1 MANVWTQ
8 DNKFKKWM
16 DVELAAC
23 KAHVTLGN
31 IPEESYRT
39 IIEKADFNV
48 ERIDEIES
56 EIHHDVIAFLTCVAE
71 YIGDDSRFVHLGLT
85 SSDVVDTAFSL
96 LIQESGQILLA
107 DIKSEFDFLYSQI
120 ETSIINSAV
129 EDNRNSN
136 YSVASDK
143 LLMAYRMNEEKNKDY
158 LYYAAG
164 SAVNSKEYEKAL
176 DYYVELKEN
185 NYTGV
190 IDEYYIT
197 NNETG
202 EEEKVSETEFD
213 LLKSSKDYSNPRV
226 GQTESRY
233 PEIVK
238 NIALIYVQQGKNDV
252 AIEAIQEARSI
263 QPDDTSLILNEADL
277 YIRISN
283 NSDDESERDL
293 YRKKFKELMEL
304 AITKDPENGIL
315 YYNLGVISSEQGEND
330 SALEYYK
337 KAIEFKP
344 DYVDAYLNLVAV
356 ILDGEQSIVDEMNN
370 LGTSKKDNIRYDQ
383 LKVERENLYKECIPF
398 LEKLIEVSPTNIDA
412 LNTLKNIYG
421 VLGENEKFKDISAMI
436 NEIQG

>member
-1 MANVWTQ
+1 MKKLAILMMLMICSNSFTQ
-8 DNKFKKWM
+8 KKELRQINKLISESFFNEAQSSLEAISSL
-16 DVELAAC
+16 VEVSDDKIKAQYYFYLAKVSNELEKFNDAI
-23 KAHVTLGN
+23 KAYENLKSIN
-31 IPEESYRT
+31 DSAYST
-39 IIEKADFNV
+39 IIK
-48 ERIDEIES
+48 
-56 EIHHDVIAFLTCVAE
+56 T
-71 YIGDDSRFVHLGLT
+71 
-85 SSDVVDTAFSL
+85 
-96 LIQESGQILLA
+96 
-107 DIKSEFDFLYSQI
+107 EFDFLYSQI

-143 LLMAYRMNEEKNKDY
+143 LIMAYRMNEEKNRDY
-158 LYYAAG
+158 LYFAAG
-164 SAVNSKEYEKAL
+164 SAVNSKEYDKAL
-176 DYYVELKEN
+176 NYYVELKEN

-213 LLKSSKDYSNPRV
+213 LLKNSKDYSNPRV

-370 LGTSKKDNIRYDQ
+370 LGTSKKDNIRYDE
-383 LKVERENLYKECIPF
+383 LIVERENLYKECIPF

-421 VLGENEKFKDISAMI
+421 VLGENEKFKDISAKI
-436 NEIQG
+436 NEIKG

>member
-1 MANVWTQ
+1 MMLMICSNSFTQ
-8 DNKFKKWM
+8 KKELRQINKLISESFFNEAESSLEAISSL
-16 DVELAAC
+16 VEVSDDKIKAQYYFYLAKVSNELEKFNDAITAYENL
-23 KAHVTLGN
+23 KSINDSAY
-31 IPEESYRT
+31 ST
-39 IIEKADFNV
+39 IIK
-48 ERIDEIES
+48 
-56 EIHHDVIAFLTCVAE
+56 T
-71 YIGDDSRFVHLGLT
+71 
-85 SSDVVDTAFSL
+85 
-96 LIQESGQILLA
+96 
-107 DIKSEFDFLYSQI
+107 EFDFLYSQI

-143 LLMAYRMNEEKNKDY
+143 LIMAYRMNEEKNKDY

-164 SAVNSKEYEKAL
+164 SAVNSKEYDKAL
-176 DYYVELKEN
+176 NYYVELKEN

-213 LLKSSKDYSNPRV
+213 LLKNSKDYSNPRV

-370 LGTSKKDNIRYDQ
+370 LGTSKKDNIRYDE

-421 VLGENEKFKDISAMI
+421 VLGENEKFKDISAKI

>member
-1 MANVWTQ
+1 MKKLAILMMLMICSNSFTQ
-8 DNKFKKWM
+8 KKELRQINKLISESFFTEAESSLEAISSIVEVSDDKIKAQYYFYLAKVSNELEKFNDAITAYDNLKSI
-16 DVELAAC
+16 
-23 KAHVTLGN
+23 N
-31 IPEESYRT
+31 
-39 IIEKADFNV
+39 
-48 ERIDEIES
+48 
-56 EIHHDVIAFLTCVAE
+56 
-71 YIGDDSRFVHLGLT
+71 DSAYST
-85 SSDVVDTAFSL
+85 T
-96 LIQESGQILLA
+96 
-107 DIKSEFDFLYSQI
+107 IKSEFDFLYSQI

-164 SAVNSKEYEKAL
+164 SAVNSKEYDKAL
-176 DYYVELKEN
+176 NYYVELKEN

-252 AIEAIQEARSI
+252 AIEAIKEARSI

-370 LGTSKKDNIRYDQ
+370 LGTSKKDNIRYDE

>member
-1 MANVWTQ
+1 MMLMICSNSFTQ
-8 DNKFKKWM
+8 KKELRQINKLISESFFNEAESSLEAISSI
-16 DVELAAC
+16 VEVSDDKIKAQYYFYLAKVSNELEKFNDAITAYENL
-23 KAHVTLGN
+23 KSINDSAY
-31 IPEESYRT
+31 ST
-39 IIEKADFNV
+39 IIK
-48 ERIDEIES
+48 
-56 EIHHDVIAFLTCVAE
+56 T
-71 YIGDDSRFVHLGLT
+71 
-85 SSDVVDTAFSL
+85 
-96 LIQESGQILLA
+96 
-107 DIKSEFDFLYSQI
+107 EFDFLYSQI

-143 LLMAYRMNEEKNKDY
+143 LIMAYRMNEEKNKDY

-164 SAVNSKEYEKAL
+164 SAVNSKEYDKAL

-283 NSDDESERDL
+283 NSDDESERNL

-370 LGTSKKDNIRYDQ
+370 LGTSKKDNIRYDE

-421 VLGENEKFKDISAMI
+421 VLGENEKFKDISAKI

>member
-1 MANVWTQ
+1 MKKLAILMMLMICSNSFTQ
-8 DNKFKKWM
+8 KKELRQINKLISESFFNEAQSSLEAISSL
-16 DVELAAC
+16 VEVSDDKIKAQYYFYLAKVSNELEKFNDAITAYENL
-23 KAHVTLGN
+23 KSINDSAY
-31 IPEESYRT
+31 ST
-39 IIEKADFNV
+39 IIK
-48 ERIDEIES
+48 
-56 EIHHDVIAFLTCVAE
+56 T
-71 YIGDDSRFVHLGLT
+71 
-85 SSDVVDTAFSL
+85 
-96 LIQESGQILLA
+96 
-107 DIKSEFDFLYSQI
+107 EFDFLYSQI

-143 LLMAYRMNEEKNKDY
+143 LIMAYRMNEEKNRDY
-158 LYYAAG
+158 LYFAAG
-164 SAVNSKEYEKAL
+164 SAVNSKEYDKAL
-176 DYYVELKEN
+176 NYYVELKEN

-213 LLKSSKDYSNPRV
+213 LLKNSKDYSNPRV

-370 LGTSKKDNIRYDQ
+370 LGTSKKDNIRYDE
-383 LKVERENLYKECIPF
+383 LIVERENLYKECIPF

-421 VLGENEKFKDISAMI
+421 VLGENEKFKDISAKI

>member
-1 MANVWTQ
+1 MKKLAILMMLIICSNSFSQKKELRQINKLISESFFTEAESSLEAISALVEVSDDKIKAQ
-8 DNKFKKWM
+8 YYFYLAKVSNELEKFNDAILAYDNLKSIN
-16 DVELAAC
+16 DSAY
-23 KAHVTLGN
+23 
-31 IPEESYRT
+31 ST
-39 IIEKADFNV
+39 I
-48 ERIDEIES
+48 
-56 EIHHDVIAFLTCVAE
+56 
-71 YIGDDSRFVHLGLT
+71 
-85 SSDVVDTAFSL
+85 
-96 LIQESGQILLA
+96 
-107 DIKSEFDFLYSQI
+107 IKSEFDFLYSQI

-143 LLMAYRMNEEKNKDY
+143 LLMAYKMNEEKNKDY

-238 NIALIYVQQGKNDV
+238 NIALIYVQQGKNDI
-252 AIEAIQEARSI
+252 AIEAIKEARSI

-370 LGTSKKDNIRYDQ
+370 LGTSKKDNIRYDE

-421 VLGENEKFKDISAMI
+421 VLGENEKFKDISAKI

>member
-1 MANVWTQ
+1 MMLMICSNSFTQ
-8 DNKFKKWM
+8 KKELRQINKLISESFFNEAQSSLEAISSL
-16 DVELAAC
+16 VEVSDDKIKAQYYFYLAKVSNELEKFNDAI
-23 KAHVTLGN
+23 KAYENLKSIN
-31 IPEESYRT
+31 DSAYST
-39 IIEKADFNV
+39 IIK
-48 ERIDEIES
+48 
-56 EIHHDVIAFLTCVAE
+56 T
-71 YIGDDSRFVHLGLT
+71 
-85 SSDVVDTAFSL
+85 
-96 LIQESGQILLA
+96 
-107 DIKSEFDFLYSQI
+107 EFDFLYSQI

-143 LLMAYRMNEEKNKDY
+143 LIMAYRMNEEKNRDY
-158 LYYAAG
+158 LYFAAG
-164 SAVNSKEYEKAL
+164 SAVNSKEYDKAL
-176 DYYVELKEN
+176 NYYVELKEN

-213 LLKSSKDYSNPRV
+213 LLKNSKDYSNPIV

-370 LGTSKKDNIRYDQ
+370 LGTSKKDNIRYDE
-383 LKVERENLYKECIPF
+383 LIVERENLYKECIPF

-421 VLGENEKFKDISAMI
+421 VLGENEKFKDISAKI
-436 NEIQG
+436 NEIKG

>member
-1 MANVWTQ
+1 MKKLAILMMLMICSNSFTQ
-8 DNKFKKWM
+8 KKELRQINKLISESFFTEAESSLEAISAL
-16 DVELAAC
+16 VEVSDDKIKAQYYFYLAKVSNELEKFNDAIT
-23 KAHVTLGN
+23 AY
-31 IPEESYRT
+31 ESLKSINDSAYST
-39 IIEKADFNV
+39 IIK
-48 ERIDEIES
+48 
-56 EIHHDVIAFLTCVAE
+56 T
-71 YIGDDSRFVHLGLT
+71 
-85 SSDVVDTAFSL
+85 
-96 LIQESGQILLA
+96 
-107 DIKSEFDFLYSQI
+107 EFDFLYSQI

-143 LLMAYRMNEEKNKDY
+143 LIMAYRMNEEKNKDY

-164 SAVNSKEYEKAL
+164 SAVNSKEYDKAL

-252 AIEAIQEARSI
+252 AIEAIKEARSI

-283 NSDDESERDL
+283 NSDDESERNL

-370 LGTSKKDNIRYDQ
+370 LGTSKKDNIRYDE

-421 VLGENEKFKDISAMI
+421 VLGENEKFKDISAKI

>member
-1 MANVWTQ
+1 MKKLAILMMLMICSNSFTQ
-8 DNKFKKWM
+8 KKELRQINKLISESFFNEAESSLEAISSL
-16 DVELAAC
+16 VEISDDKIKAQYYFYLAKVSNELEKFNDAITAYENL
-23 KAHVTLGN
+23 KSINDSAY
-31 IPEESYRT
+31 ST
-39 IIEKADFNV
+39 IIK
-48 ERIDEIES
+48 
-56 EIHHDVIAFLTCVAE
+56 T
-71 YIGDDSRFVHLGLT
+71 
-85 SSDVVDTAFSL
+85 
-96 LIQESGQILLA
+96 
-107 DIKSEFDFLYSQI
+107 EFDFLYSQI

-143 LLMAYRMNEEKNKDY
+143 LIMAYRMNEEKNKDY

-164 SAVNSKEYEKAL
+164 SAVNSKEYGKAL
-176 DYYVELKEN
+176 DYYIELKEN

-190 IDEYYIT
+190 IDEYYII

-213 LLKSSKDYSNPRV
+213 LLKNSKDYSNPRV

-315 YYNLGVISSEQGEND
+315 YYNLGVISSEQGEDD

-370 LGTSKKDNIRYDQ
+370 LGTSKKDNIRYDE

-421 VLGENEKFKDISAMI
+421 VLGENEKFKDISAKI
-436 NEIQG
+436 NESQG

>member
-1 MANVWTQ
+1 MKKLAILMMLMICSNSFTQ
-8 DNKFKKWM
+8 KKELRQINKLISESFFNEAESSLEAISSL
-16 DVELAAC
+16 VEISDDKIKAQYYFYLAKVSNELEKFNDAITAYENL
-23 KAHVTLGN
+23 KSINDSAY
-31 IPEESYRT
+31 ST
-39 IIEKADFNV
+39 IIK
-48 ERIDEIES
+48 
-56 EIHHDVIAFLTCVAE
+56 T
-71 YIGDDSRFVHLGLT
+71 
-85 SSDVVDTAFSL
+85 
-96 LIQESGQILLA
+96 
-107 DIKSEFDFLYSQI
+107 EFDFLYSQI

-143 LLMAYRMNEEKNKDY
+143 LIMAYRMNEEKNKDY

-164 SAVNSKEYEKAL
+164 SAVNSKEYGKAL
-176 DYYVELKEN
+176 DYYIELKEN

-190 IDEYYIT
+190 IDEYYII

-213 LLKSSKDYSNPRV
+213 LLKNSKDYSNPRV

-252 AIEAIQEARSI
+252 AIKAIQEARSI

-315 YYNLGVISSEQGEND
+315 YYNLGVISSEQGEDD

-370 LGTSKKDNIRYDQ
+370 LGTSKKDNIRYDE

-421 VLGENEKFKDISAMI
+421 VLGENEKFKDISAKI

>member
-1 MANVWTQ
+1 MKKLAILMMLMICSNSFTQ
-8 DNKFKKWM
+8 KKELRQINKLISESFFNEAESSLEAISSL
-16 DVELAAC
+16 VEVSDDKIKAQYYFYLAKVSNELEKFNDAITAYENL
-23 KAHVTLGN
+23 KSINDSAY
-31 IPEESYRT
+31 ST
-39 IIEKADFNV
+39 IIK
-48 ERIDEIES
+48 
-56 EIHHDVIAFLTCVAE
+56 T
-71 YIGDDSRFVHLGLT
+71 
-85 SSDVVDTAFSL
+85 
-96 LIQESGQILLA
+96 
-107 DIKSEFDFLYSQI
+107 EFDFLYSQI

-143 LLMAYRMNEEKNKDY
+143 LIMAYRMNEEKNKDY

-164 SAVNSKEYEKAL
+164 SAVNSKEYDKAL

-213 LLKSSKDYSNPRV
+213 LLKNSKDYSNPRV

-293 YRKKFKELMEL
+293 YKKKFKELMEL

-370 LGTSKKDNIRYDQ
+370 LGTSKKDNIRYDE
-383 LKVERENLYKECIPF
+383 LKVEREDLYKECIPF

-421 VLGENEKFKDISAMI
+421 VLGENEKFKDISAKI

>member
-1 MANVWTQ
+1 MKKLAILMMLMICSNSFTQ
-8 DNKFKKWM
+8 KKELRQINKLISESFFNEAESSLEAISSL
-16 DVELAAC
+16 VEISDDKIKAQYYFYLAKVSNELEKFNDAITAYENL
-23 KAHVTLGN
+23 KSINDSAY
-31 IPEESYRT
+31 ST
-39 IIEKADFNV
+39 IIK
-48 ERIDEIES
+48 
-56 EIHHDVIAFLTCVAE
+56 T
-71 YIGDDSRFVHLGLT
+71 
-85 SSDVVDTAFSL
+85 
-96 LIQESGQILLA
+96 
-107 DIKSEFDFLYSQI
+107 EFDFLYSQI

-143 LLMAYRMNEEKNKDY
+143 LIMAYRMNEEKNRDY
-158 LYYAAG
+158 LYFAAG
-164 SAVNSKEYEKAL
+164 SAVNSKEYDKAL
-176 DYYVELKEN
+176 NYYVELKEN

-213 LLKSSKDYSNPRV
+213 LLKNSKDYSNPIV

-315 YYNLGVISSEQGEND
+315 YYNLGVISSEQGEDD

-370 LGTSKKDNIRYDQ
+370 LGTSKKDNIRYDE
-383 LKVERENLYKECIPF
+383 LIVERENLYKECIPF

-421 VLGENEKFKDISAMI
+421 VLGENEKFKDISAKI
-436 NEIQG
+436 NEIKG

>member
-1 MANVWTQ
+1 MKKLAILMMLIICSNSFSQKKELRQINKLISESFFTEAESSLEAISALVEVSDDKIKAQ
-8 DNKFKKWM
+8 YYFYLAKVSNELEKFNDAISAYDNLKSIN
-16 DVELAAC
+16 DSAY
-23 KAHVTLGN
+23 
-31 IPEESYRT
+31 ST
-39 IIEKADFNV
+39 I
-48 ERIDEIES
+48 
-56 EIHHDVIAFLTCVAE
+56 
-71 YIGDDSRFVHLGLT
+71 
-85 SSDVVDTAFSL
+85 
-96 LIQESGQILLA
+96 
-107 DIKSEFDFLYSQI
+107 IKSEFDFLYSQI

-143 LLMAYRMNEEKNKDY
+143 LLMAYKMNEEKNKDY

-252 AIEAIQEARSI
+252 AIEAIKEARSI

-370 LGTSKKDNIRYDQ
+370 LGTSKKDNLRYDE

-421 VLGENEKFKDISAMI
+421 VLGENEKFKDLSAKI

>member
-1 MANVWTQ
+1 MKKLAILMMLMICSNSFTQ
-8 DNKFKKWM
+8 KKELRQINKLISESFFNEAESSLEAISSIVEVSDDKIKAQYYFYLAKVSNELEKFNDAITAYDNLKSI
-16 DVELAAC
+16 
-23 KAHVTLGN
+23 N
-31 IPEESYRT
+31 
-39 IIEKADFNV
+39 
-48 ERIDEIES
+48 
-56 EIHHDVIAFLTCVAE
+56 
-71 YIGDDSRFVHLGLT
+71 DSAYST
-85 SSDVVDTAFSL
+85 T
-96 LIQESGQILLA
+96 
-107 DIKSEFDFLYSQI
+107 IKSEFDFLYSQI

-164 SAVNSKEYEKAL
+164 SAVNSKEYDKAL
-176 DYYVELKEN
+176 NYYVELKEN

-252 AIEAIQEARSI
+252 AIEAIKEARSI

-370 LGTSKKDNIRYDQ
+370 LGTSKKDNIRYDE

-421 VLGENEKFKDISAMI
+421 VLGENEKFKDISAKI

>member
-1 MANVWTQ
+1 MKKLAILMMLMICSNSFTQ
-8 DNKFKKWM
+8 KKELRQINKLISESFFNEAESSLEAISSL
-16 DVELAAC
+16 VEISDDKIKAQYYFYLAKVSNELEKFNDAITAYENL
-23 KAHVTLGN
+23 KSINDSAY
-31 IPEESYRT
+31 ST
-39 IIEKADFNV
+39 IIK
-48 ERIDEIES
+48 
-56 EIHHDVIAFLTCVAE
+56 T
-71 YIGDDSRFVHLGLT
+71 
-85 SSDVVDTAFSL
+85 
-96 LIQESGQILLA
+96 
-107 DIKSEFDFLYSQI
+107 EFDFLYSQI

-143 LLMAYRMNEEKNKDY
+143 LIMAYRMNEEKNRDY
-158 LYYAAG
+158 LYFAAG
-164 SAVNSKEYEKAL
+164 SAVNSKEYDKAL

-213 LLKSSKDYSNPRV
+213 LLKNSKDYSNPRV

-304 AITKDPENGIL
+304 AITNDPENGIL

-370 LGTSKKDNIRYDQ
+370 LGTSKKDNIRYDE

-421 VLGENEKFKDISAMI
+421 VLGENEKFKDISAKI
-436 NEIQG
+436 NEIKG

>member
-1 MANVWTQ
+1 MKKLAILMMLIICSNSFSQKKELRQINKLISESFFTEAESSLEAISALVEVSDDKIKAQ
-8 DNKFKKWM
+8 YYFYLAKVSNELEKFNDAISAYDNLKSIN
-16 DVELAAC
+16 DSAY
-23 KAHVTLGN
+23 
-31 IPEESYRT
+31 ST
-39 IIEKADFNV
+39 I
-48 ERIDEIES
+48 
-56 EIHHDVIAFLTCVAE
+56 
-71 YIGDDSRFVHLGLT
+71 
-85 SSDVVDTAFSL
+85 
-96 LIQESGQILLA
+96 
-107 DIKSEFDFLYSQI
+107 IKSEFDFLYSQI

-143 LLMAYRMNEEKNKDY
+143 LLMAYKMNEEKNKDY

-238 NIALIYVQQGKNDV
+238 NIALIYVQQGKNDI
-252 AIEAIQEARSI
+252 AIEAIKEARSI

-370 LGTSKKDNIRYDQ
+370 LGTSKKDNIRYDE

-398 LEKLIEVSPTNIDA
+398 LEKLIEVSPSNIDA

-421 VLGENEKFKDISAMI
+421 VLGENEKFKDLSAKI

>member
-1 MANVWTQ
+1 MKKLAILMMLMICSNSFTQ
-8 DNKFKKWM
+8 KKELRQINKLISESFFNEAESSLEAISSL
-16 DVELAAC
+16 VEVSDDKIKAQYYFYLAKVSNELEKFNDAITAYENL
-23 KAHVTLGN
+23 KSINDSAY
-31 IPEESYRT
+31 ST
-39 IIEKADFNV
+39 IIK
-48 ERIDEIES
+48 
-56 EIHHDVIAFLTCVAE
+56 T
-71 YIGDDSRFVHLGLT
+71 
-85 SSDVVDTAFSL
+85 
-96 LIQESGQILLA
+96 
-107 DIKSEFDFLYSQI
+107 EFDFLYSQI

-143 LLMAYRMNEEKNKDY
+143 LIMAYRMNEEKNKDY

-164 SAVNSKEYEKAL
+164 SAVNSKEYDKAL

-213 LLKSSKDYSNPRV
+213 LLKNSKDYSNPRV

-356 ILDGEQSIVDEMNN
+356 ILEGEQSIVDEMNN
-370 LGTSKKDNIRYDQ
+370 LGTSKKDNIRYDE
-383 LKVERENLYKECIPF
+383 LKVEREDLYKECIPF
-398 LEKLIEVSPTNIDA
+398 LEKLIGVSPTNIDA

-421 VLGENEKFKDISAMI
+421 VLGENEKFKDISAKI

>member
-1 MANVWTQ
+1 MKKLAILMMLIICSNSFSQKKELRQINKLISESFFTEAESSLEAISALVEVSDDKIKAQ
-8 DNKFKKWM
+8 YYFYLAKVSNELEKFNDAISAYDNLKSIN
-16 DVELAAC
+16 DSAY
-23 KAHVTLGN
+23 
-31 IPEESYRT
+31 ST
-39 IIEKADFNV
+39 I
-48 ERIDEIES
+48 
-56 EIHHDVIAFLTCVAE
+56 
-71 YIGDDSRFVHLGLT
+71 
-85 SSDVVDTAFSL
+85 
-96 LIQESGQILLA
+96 
-107 DIKSEFDFLYSQI
+107 IKSEFDFLYSQI

-143 LLMAYRMNEEKNKDY
+143 LLMAYKMNEEKNKDY

-252 AIEAIQEARSI
+252 AIEAIKEARSI

-370 LGTSKKDNIRYDQ
+370 LGTSKKDNIRYDE

-421 VLGENEKFKDISAMI
+421 VLGENEKFKDISAKI

>member
-1 MANVWTQ
+1 MKKLAILMMLMICSNSFTQ
-8 DNKFKKWM
+8 KKELRQINKLISESFFNEAESSLEAISSIVEVSDDKIKAQYYFYLAKVSNELEKFNDAITAYDNLKSI
-16 DVELAAC
+16 
-23 KAHVTLGN
+23 N
-31 IPEESYRT
+31 
-39 IIEKADFNV
+39 
-48 ERIDEIES
+48 
-56 EIHHDVIAFLTCVAE
+56 
-71 YIGDDSRFVHLGLT
+71 DSAYST
-85 SSDVVDTAFSL
+85 T
-96 LIQESGQILLA
+96 
-107 DIKSEFDFLYSQI
+107 IKSEFDFLYSQI

-164 SAVNSKEYEKAL
+164 SAVNSKEYDKAL
-176 DYYVELKEN
+176 NYYVELKEN

-252 AIEAIQEARSI
+252 AIEAIKEARSI

-370 LGTSKKDNIRYDQ
+370 LGTSKKDNIRYDE

>member
-1 MANVWTQ
+1 MKKLAILMMLMICSNSFTQ
-8 DNKFKKWM
+8 KKELRQINKLISESFFNEAESSLEAISSL
-16 DVELAAC
+16 VEVSDDKIKAQYYFYLAKVSNELEKFNDAITAYENL
-23 KAHVTLGN
+23 KSINDSAY
-31 IPEESYRT
+31 ST
-39 IIEKADFNV
+39 IIK
-48 ERIDEIES
+48 
-56 EIHHDVIAFLTCVAE
+56 T
-71 YIGDDSRFVHLGLT
+71 
-85 SSDVVDTAFSL
+85 
-96 LIQESGQILLA
+96 
-107 DIKSEFDFLYSQI
+107 EFDFLYSQI

-143 LLMAYRMNEEKNKDY
+143 LIMAYRMNEEKNKDY

-164 SAVNSKEYEKAL
+164 SAVNSKEYDKAL

-213 LLKSSKDYSNPRV
+213 LLKNSKDYSNPRV

-370 LGTSKKDNIRYDQ
+370 LGTSKKDNIRYDE
-383 LKVERENLYKECIPF
+383 LKVEREDLYKECIPF
-398 LEKLIEVSPTNIDA
+398 LEKLIEVSPTSIDA

-421 VLGENEKFKDISAMI
+421 VLGENEKFKDISAKI

>member
-1 MANVWTQ
+1 MKKLAILMMLIICSNSFSQKKELRQINKLISESFFTEAESSLEAISALVEVSDDKIKAQ
-8 DNKFKKWM
+8 YYFYLAKVSNELEKFNDAISAYDNLKSIN
-16 DVELAAC
+16 DSAY
-23 KAHVTLGN
+23 
-31 IPEESYRT
+31 ST
-39 IIEKADFNV
+39 I
-48 ERIDEIES
+48 
-56 EIHHDVIAFLTCVAE
+56 
-71 YIGDDSRFVHLGLT
+71 
-85 SSDVVDTAFSL
+85 
-96 LIQESGQILLA
+96 
-107 DIKSEFDFLYSQI
+107 IKSEFDFLYSQI

-143 LLMAYRMNEEKNKDY
+143 LLMAYKMNEEKNKDY

-252 AIEAIQEARSI
+252 AIEAIKEARSI

-370 LGTSKKDNIRYDQ
+370 LGTSKKDNIRYDE

-421 VLGENEKFKDISAMI
+421 VLGENEKFKDLSAKI